1 MWYLAILILLAVFL
15 YLQLKKAFAKIILA
29 LQKKFQLLKQDYDA
43 LFKENAK
50 LKIHNSDLEKV
61 TRETVLLFDI
71 TKEMC
76 KSLDLDKVFTSFK
89 EQIDKNVLV
98 GDCKFLKSGADLSF
112 YDPLSVL
119 PLKIDSEPIGY
130 LVLSLTQ
137 GKDKDKCHIL
147 VQQFLLGLKR
157 AYLYQKIQELAIT
170 DSLTGVFARRYSL
183 ERLNEELER
192 SKKFKYSFSFLM
204 IDIDHFKEFNDQY
217 GHLVG
222 DAILREISKTIKDNV
237 RQIDLVG
244 RYGGE
249 EFLAILPEA
258 DKEQAKFAAE
268 RIRQA
273 VASQQIKVY
282 DENLKVTISI
292 GISTFPQDSQGA
304 LTLIE
309 KADLAL
315 YDAKGA
321 GRNKVCVYKVQK

>member
-1 MWYLAILILLAVFL
+1 MWYLAILILLLVFL
-15 YLQLKKAFAKIILA
+15 YLQLKKIFAKIILA
-29 LQKKFQLLKQDYDA
+29 MQKKFQHLRQNYDN

-50 LKIHNSDLEKV
+50 LKKRNSDLEKA
-61 TRETVLLFDI
+61 TSETVLLYDI
-71 TKEMC
+71 TKEIC
-76 KSLDLDKVFTSFK
+76 KFLDLDKIFASFK
-89 EQIDKNVLV
+89 GQINKYVKV
-98 GDCKFLKSGADLSF
+98 GDCKFLKNGADLSL
-112 YDPLSVL
+112 YDQSAIL
-119 PLKIDSEPIGY
+119 PLKIDNEPIGY
-130 LVLSLTQ
+130 LVLNGTKD
-137 GKDKDKCHIL
+137 KDKDKCHIL

-192 SKKFKYSFSFLM
+192 SKKFKYNFSFLM

-222 DAILREISKTIKDNV
+222 DAILREVSKVIKDNV

-315 YDAKGA
+315 YDAKGS
-321 GRNKVCVYKVQK
+321 GRNKVCVYSPLK